1 MRTHV
6 LATFLV
12 ASLLGG
18 CTLNLAR
25 VASPPESVAFTTA
38 FPWNS
43 MIYAARTDA
52 GVVLIDLGWQR
63 PERAL
68 TRFLAR
74 MDAAP
79 EDVTDVFL
87 THSHRDHIGGWRAV
101 SQARFHMAVD
111 EVAHFEGRETHDDL
125 PSRLAGW
132 LMGDPA
138 PWPGEVAV
146 RPFSTDT
153 AYVFGADTLRAFR
166 VAGHTPGSAAYL
178 FRGVLFAGDA
188 IARSYLTG
196 YQPAMRIF
204 TDDVRG
210 SRESL
215 HALFQQ
221 IDRFDVQ
228 WVCTAH
234 GKCARPTERFR
245 RKVLR

>member
-1 MRTHV
+1 MRSTV
-6 LATFLV
+6 LAIAL
-12 ASLLGG
+12 ASALGG

-43 MIYAARTDA
+43 MIYAARTEA
-52 GVVLIDLGWQR
+52 GVVVIDLGWQR

-68 TRFLAR
+68 ARFLAR

-101 SQARFHMAVD
+101 PHARFHMAVD
-111 EVAHFEGRETHDDL
+111 EVAHFEGRDDHHDL
-125 PSRLAGW
+125 PSRLAE
-132 LMGDPA
+132 LLLGDPA

-146 RPFSTDT
+146 RPFSADT
-153 AYVFGADTLRAFR
+153 LYVFGADTLRAFR
-166 VAGHTPGSAAYL
+166 VSGHTPGSAAYL

-204 TDDVRG
+204 TDDVQG

-215 HALFQQ
+215 HALFAR
-221 IDRFDVQ
+221 IDEFDVQ